1 MSNNQFAGLPN
12 NKFGNAF
19 DLSSLKAPAA
29 GQADLAYSKVVTQ
42 ANLVAEFVKESNNK
56 VVVLLCWSPR
66 SAQAKEILEILGK
79 LESADKNSWLL
90 GTVNVDTQAAV
101 AQALQVQSVP
111 VAIAIIQEQMIP
123 LFESVPPLDQV
134 RLVINKLL
142 ELAAGKGIGSAPE
155 NSAVVETPMEPEEE
169 AAYAAMEKGDY
180 AAAKAA
186 YQGWLKRKPND
197 PVATIGLAQADL
209 MNRING
215 LDFALTLK
223 SSKADDLTSQ
233 LMCADIEIAQGDYEA
248 AFNRLISA
256 VKSFSAE
263 DRDKAK
269 AHLLGLF
276 NLVDPADPRLVKAR
290 GQLASALF

>member
-1 MSNNQFAGLPN
+1 MSKNPFAGLPN

-19 DLSSLKAPAA
+19 DLSSLKAPSPS
-29 GQADLAYSKVVTQ
+29 DLPTYGKAVTQ
-42 ANLVAEFVKESNNK
+42 TNLVAEFVKESNNQ

-79 LESADKNSWLL
+79 LQTADKNSWLL
-90 GTVNVDTQAAV
+90 GTVNVDTEAAV

-111 VAIAIIQEQMIP
+111 VAIAIIQEQIIP
-123 LFESVPPLDQV
+123 LFESVPPIDQV

-155 NSAVVETPMEPEEE
+155 NTAPAEIPMEPEEE

-180 AAAKAA
+180 AAAKAS
-186 YQGWLKRKPND
+186 YQAWLKRKPND
-197 PVATIGLAQADL
+197 PIATVGLAQADL

-215 LDFALTLK
+215 LDFALTLRNAK
-223 SSKADDLTSQ
+223 PEDLTSQ

-256 VKSFSAE
+256 VKSFAGD

-269 AHLLGLF
+269 NHLLSLF

>member
-1 MSNNQFAGLPN
+1 MSKNPFAGLPN

-19 DLSSLKAPAA
+19 DLSSLKAPSP
-29 GQADLAYSKVVTQ
+29 ADLPKFGKVVTQ
-42 ANLVAEFVKESNNK
+42 ANLVSEFVKESNNQ

-66 SAQAKEILEILGK
+66 SAQAKEILELLGK
-79 LESADKNSWLL
+79 LETADKNTWLL
-90 GTVNVDTQAAV
+90 GTVNVDTEAAV

-111 VAIAIIQEQMIP
+111 VAIAIIQEQIIP
-123 LFESVPPLDQV
+123 LFESVPPADQV

-155 NSAVVETPMEPEEE
+155 NTGPVEIPMEPEEE

-180 AAAKAA
+180 PAAKAS
-186 YQGWLKRKPND
+186 YQAWLRRKPND
-197 PVATIGLAQADL
+197 PIATIGLAQADL

-223 SSKADDLTSQ
+223 NSNSGDLTSQ
-233 LMCADIEIAQGDYEA
+233 LMCADIEIAQGNYEA
-248 AFNRLISA
+248 AFNRLIAA
-256 VKSFSAE
+256 VKNFAGD

-269 AHLLGLF
+269 SHLLQLF
-276 NLVDPADPRLVKAR
+276 NLVDPADLRLVKAR

>member
-1 MSNNQFAGLPN
+1 MSKNPFAGLPN

-19 DLSSLKAPAA
+19 DLSSLKAPSPS
-29 GQADLAYSKVVTQ
+29 DLPTYGKAVTQ
-42 ANLVAEFVKESNNK
+42 TNLVAEFVKESNNQ

-79 LESADKNSWLL
+79 LQTADKNSWLL
-90 GTVNVDTQAAV
+90 GTVNVDTEAAV

-111 VAIAIIQEQMIP
+111 VAIAIIQEQIIP
-123 LFESVPPLDQV
+123 LFESVPPIDQV

-155 NSAVVETPMEPEEE
+155 NTAPAEIPMEPEEE

-180 AAAKAA
+180 AAAKAS
-186 YQGWLKRKPND
+186 YQAWLKRKPND
-197 PVATIGLAQADL
+197 PIATIGLAQADL

-215 LDFALTLK
+215 LDFALTLRNAK
-223 SSKADDLTSQ
+223 PEDLTSQ

-256 VKSFSAE
+256 VKSFAGD

-269 AHLLGLF
+269 NHLLSLF

>member
-1 MSNNQFAGLPN
+1 MSKNPFAGLPN

-19 DLSSLKAPAA
+19 DLSSLKEPTAENTPTYGKA
-29 GQADLAYSKVVTQ
+29 VTQ
-42 ANLVAEFVKESNNK
+42 TNLVSDFVKQSNNQ

-79 LESADKNSWLL
+79 FEAADKNSWLL
-90 GTVNVDTQAAV
+90 GTVNVDTEAAV

-111 VAIAIIQEQMIP
+111 IAIAIIQEQIIP
-123 LFESVPPLDQV
+123 LFESVPPIDQV
-134 RLVINKLL
+134 RLVLNKLL

-155 NSAVVETPMEPEEE
+155 NTGPVEIPMEPEEE

-180 AAAKAA
+180 AAAKAS
-186 YQGWLKRKPND
+186 YQAWLNRKPND
-197 PVATIGLAQADL
+197 PIATIGLAQADL
-209 MNRING
+209 MNRIQG
-215 LDFALTLK
+215 LDFALTLRN
-223 SSKADDLTSQ
+223 SKEDDLTSQ

-256 VKSFSAE
+256 VKRFNGDA
-263 DRDKAK
+263 RDKAK
-269 AHLLGLF
+269 AHLLQLF